1 MIVEL
6 CAVRVFVN
14 DLAEARSFYAG
25 VLELPLTADDEP
37 SGYCVL
43 KAGSVDLVMESVRS
57 DAPEEDR
64 ALVGRFTGLS
74 FNVPDIQIAYAEL
87 LGKGVPFAGAPER
100 QAWGGTLATFLDPA
114 GNELQLVQR
123 PLA

>member
-1 MIVEL
+1 MKL

-25 VLELPLTADDEP
+25 VLGLGLTAGDEF
-37 SGYCVL
+37 SGYCVF
-43 KAGSVDLVMESVRS
+43 KAGAMDLVMEPVPS
-57 DAPEEDR
+57 DAPEEDL

-74 FNVPDIQIAYAEL
+74 FEVPDIQAAYAEL

-114 GNELQLVQR
+114 GNGLQLVQR
-123 PLA
+123 PAA